1 MVYNRKSYNGWFGGT
16 TISDMLCHVVVF
28 AHHGRLFWR
37 FDVKAWL
44 HVSLSAVCFVWF
56 YPSNRRPSY
65 ANDREHRVISC
76 FSGDR
81 LMDRDREF
89 SAFWPLLDW
98 YLCKSSVCSGPRK
111 DEKARRRQ
119 YVSFSFPVS
128 ALFWLGALLCSCCF
142 DQKVSENRL
151 SSHQCKSGK
160 CMKLQNIHLSLPY
173 Q

>member
-89 SAFWPLLDW
+89 SAFWPLLDT
-98 YLCKSSVCSGPRK
+98 CVSQVSVAVPEKMKRPDVGNTFPFLSQFQHCFGWEHCCVPVVLIRRCRK
-111 DEKARRRQ
+111 ID
-119 YVSFSFPVS
+119 
-128 ALFWLGALLCSCCF
+128 
-142 DQKVSENRL
+142 
-151 SSHQCKSGK
+151 
-160 CMKLQNIHLSLPY
+160 
-173 Q
+173 